1 MKINIAAAHRFHLL
15 DLSRELK
22 RNGHDVKFYSYVPT
36 KRCVKLGELE
46 RSDCRFLWFAL
57 PFLILKKIFKNN
69 PYITKYQ
76 HWTMDLYLRLFM
88 RPCDIYIALGV
99 IYKES
104 FITAKK
110 KFRALS
116 ILEWGSKHI
125 DEQQRILRAIPGTR
139 TNIEYFNKRARES
152 YSIVDYIAIPSEH
165 VKESFLLYGCPEAKL
180 LVNPYGTSLSRF
192 YPTNKPSEDAYDVIM
207 VGQWSYQKGCDLII
221 EACRKLKVRFLHV
234 GWIADV
240 KFPADKN
247 FTHINSVDET
257 QLVKYYSQAKVFV
270 LPSRQDGFGMVL
282 SQALACGLLIVC
294 SKDTGGS
301 DLRNFLDNKKWI
313 IEMPETTVE
322 CLAECIQKALT
333 LADTQ
338 PEGKRN
344 YAGKAIEQ
352 LTWEAYGKRYNEN
365 IFKIYGK

>member
-1 MKINIAAAHRFHLL
+1 MRINIAAAHRFHFL
-15 DLSRELK
+15 DFARELK
-22 RNGHDVKFYSYVPT
+22 RNGHDVKFYSYVPK
-36 KRCVKLGELE
+36 KRCVKLGGLE
-46 RSDCRFLWFAL
+46 KNDCRFIWVAL
-57 PFLILKKIFKNN
+57 PFFILKKIFKNN
-69 PYITKYQ
+69 PYIMKYQ
-76 HWTMDLYLRLFM
+76 HLAMDLYLRLFM

-110 KFRALS
+110 KFGALT

-125 DEQQRILRAIPGTR
+125 DEQQRILRAIPGAH
-139 TNIEYFNKRARES
+139 TNMEYFNKRTRET
-152 YSIVDYIAIPSEH
+152 YSTVDYIAIPSEH
-165 VKESFLLYGCPEAKL
+165 VKESFLLYGCPETKL
-180 LVNPYGTSLSRF
+180 LIDSYGTSLSRF

-234 GWIADV
+234 GATTDMG
-240 KFPADKN
+240 FPSDKN
-247 FTHINSVDET
+247 FTHVNSVDET
-257 QLVKYYSQAKVFV
+257 QLVKYYNQAKVFV
-270 LPSRQDGFGMVL
+270 LPSRQDGLALVQA
-282 SQALACGLLIVC
+282 QALACGLPIVC
-294 SKDTGGS
+294 SKDTGGR
-301 DLRNFLDNKKWI
+301 DLRNFLDDKKWI

-322 CLAECIQKALT
+322 CLAECIKKALA
-333 LADTQ
+333 LANTQ

-365 IFKIYGK
+365 ILKIYGK